1 MIKNI
6 FQLSM
11 KRYIFS
17 IIITIHFVGIVLAQ
31 SNQQQMN
38 ALYVQFSKDST
49 KIYKTKKILPL
60 LAIDQRTSF
69 INHTKVSINGFQLGV
84 ALNEK
89 HNFGL
94 GFYKI
99 TDNTRHSKIVSDQ
112 TIKYNLTVNL
122 SYATL
127 FYYYPFFDKRFLEVG
142 VSGEIGAGYY
152 NVDVTNATTGKS
164 IKGYPKPNLG
174 MGVGGAGLSI
184 TFKPLVWIG
193 FNVMG
198 GYRYILDPKSNLNL
212 NGVYFSWGVIMNTR
226 RILQDF
232 KYLRKKFIL
241 HKEIKKLNF

>member
-1 MIKNI
+1 MIKRI
-6 FQLSM
+6 FQLSI
-11 KRYIFS
+11 KRSFFF
-17 IIITIHFVGIVLAQ
+17 IIITILFGGIVAAQ
-31 SNQQQMN
+31 SNQQQMDVLH
-38 ALYVQFSKDST
+38 AQFTKDST

-69 INHTKVSINGFQLGV
+69 INQTKVSINGFQLGI

-94 GFYKI
+94 GFYRI
-99 TDNTRHSKIVSDQ
+99 TDNTRHSRVVADK
-112 TIKYNLTVNL
+112 TNKYNQTLNL

-142 VSGEIGAGYY
+142 VSAEVGGGYY
-152 NVDVTNATTGKS
+152 NVDLTNATTGRS

-198 GYRYILDPKSNLNL
+198 GYRYVLDPNSILNL
-212 NGVYFSWGVIMNTR
+212 NGAYFSWGVIMNTR

-241 HKEIKKLNF
+241 HKEIKKVDF